1 MNVKNFYT
9 KGKFML
15 ELDFEF
21 LVLNCRY
28 FLFDVDKVTFFTKD
42 LESPLK
48 IMMTN
53 GFKKARTTDTR
64 WQNP

>member
-1 MNVKNFYT
+1 MSMNKSTKINVKNFYT

-15 ELDFEF
+15 KLDFKF
-21 LVLNCRY
+21 LVLNHRY
-28 FLFDVDKVTFFTKD
+28 FSFDVDKVTFFTKD

-53 GFKKARTTDTR
+53 G
-64 WQNP
+64 